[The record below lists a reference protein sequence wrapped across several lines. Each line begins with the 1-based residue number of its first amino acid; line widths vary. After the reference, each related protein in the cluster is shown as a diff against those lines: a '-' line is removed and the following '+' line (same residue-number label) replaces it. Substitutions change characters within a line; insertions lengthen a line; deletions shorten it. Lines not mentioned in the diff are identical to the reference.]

1 MSKIIKQINKK
12 FFNGNKSGLKLFDV
26 SLRDGLQSK
35 KQIYTL
41 NEKKDLLHKIIN
53 EYQPKSIE
61 LGSIVSKNILPQMNN
76 SIDLYKYAI
85 NLDNGID
92 YYLLI
97 PNKKKLK
104 IALDNDIKNMSFISS
119 FSNSFQKKNINKSLQ
134 ETINEIK
141 EIDNILQKNNL
152 INNKLYLSCFNDCPI
167 EKEIS
172 EDEILFNILQYSNL
186 KSFNEI
192 CLSDTTGNLKVDNFV
207 RIFYQIRSLIN
218 VNKLSLHL
226 HVKKNN
232 ENNVIEIIKEGFKL
246 DLNKLDI
253 SCIDEG
259 GCSVTMN
266 KSELNSNLNYN
277 LLKKLLD

>member
-41 NEKKDLLHKIIN
+41 NEKKDLLHKIID
-53 EYQPKSIE
+53 EYHPKSIE

-85 NLDNGID
+85 NLEHDID
-92 YYLLI
+92 YYLLV

-134 ETINEIK
+134 ETINEIR
-141 EIDNILQKNNL
+141 EIDNILQENNL

-172 EDEILFNILQYSNL
+172 EDEILFNIIQYSNL

-192 CLSDTTGNLKVDNFV
+192 CLSDTTGNLKIDDFV
-207 RIFYQIRSLIN
+207 KIFYQIRKLIN
-218 VNKLSLHL
+218 INNLSLHL

-259 GCSVTMN
+259 GCSVTMD

-277 LLKKLLD
+277 LLNKLLD

>member
-41 NEKKDLLHKIIN
+41 NEKKDLLHKIID
-53 EYQPKSIE
+53 EYHPKSIE

-85 NLDNGID
+85 NLEHDID
-92 YYLLI
+92 YYLLV

-134 ETINEIK
+134 ETINEIR
-141 EIDNILQKNNL
+141 EIDNILQENNL

-172 EDEILFNILQYSNL
+172 EDEILFNIIQYSNL

-192 CLSDTTGNLKVDNFV
+192 CLSDTTGNLKVDDFV
-207 RIFYQIRSLIN
+207 KIFYQIRKLIN
-218 VNKLSLHL
+218 INNLSLHL

-232 ENNVIEIIKEGFKL
+232 ENNIIEIIKEGFKL

-277 LLKKLLD
+277 LLNKLLD

>member
-41 NEKKDLLHKIIN
+41 NEKKDLLHKIID
-53 EYQPKSIE
+53 EYHPKSIE

-85 NLDNGID
+85 NLEHDID
-92 YYLLI
+92 YYLLV

-134 ETINEIK
+134 ETINEIR
-141 EIDNILQKNNL
+141 EIDNILQENNL

-172 EDEILFNILQYSNL
+172 EDEILFNIIQYSNL

-192 CLSDTTGNLKVDNFV
+192 CLSDTTGNLKVDDFV
-207 RIFYQIRSLIN
+207 KIFYQIRKLIN
-218 VNKLSLHL
+218 INNLSLHL
-226 HVKKNN
+226 HVKK
-232 ENNVIEIIKEGFKL
+232 IMKII
-246 DLNKLDI
+246 
-253 SCIDEG
+253 
-259 GCSVTMN
+259 
-266 KSELNSNLNYN
+266 
-277 LLKKLLD
+277 